1 MKTPNNN
8 QSVISELAKAYDRQN
23 RRQNRILI
31 TAIAMAVLLMYV
43 AFSIAWGKIHADY
56 LIDVR
61 GMGTLATVSLENGSE
76 AQYDQMKKLSYIE
89 ETGVKKKA
97 GTGLYKEY
105 WEGNLVYLD
114 SNAYEKMTVPAYTN
128 ITGDYPQKDKE
139 IMLSI
144 SSLRQMHIDRPERS
158 IWR

>member
-31 TAIAMAVLLMYV
+31 TAIAMAVFLMYA

-61 GMGTLATVSLENGSE
+61 GMGTLATVSLE
-76 AQYDQMKKLSYIE
+76 
-89 ETGVKKKA
+89 TGVRH
-97 GTGLYKEY
+97 
-105 WEGNLVYLD
+105 N
-114 SNAYEKMTVPAYTN
+114 M
-128 ITGDYPQKDKE
+128 I
-139 IMLSI
+139 
-144 SSLRQMHIDRPERS
+144 R
-158 IWR
+158 